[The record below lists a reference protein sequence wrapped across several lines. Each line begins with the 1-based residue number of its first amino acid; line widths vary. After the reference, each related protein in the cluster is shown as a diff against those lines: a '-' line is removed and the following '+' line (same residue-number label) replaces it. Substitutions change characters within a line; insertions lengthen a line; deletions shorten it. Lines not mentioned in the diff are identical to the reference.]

1 MKITFDISQ
10 FLPRYLLNDKNG
22 RALARAI
29 EKAFQ
34 YVADKAEEGLD
45 IILDP
50 DKMPEWR
57 LDEVAN
63 EYGIPFDFSANIE
76 QKRRWVKNALPMYRI
91 LGTKKSVLQYLEGY
105 FEEIEI
111 QESWEYDGDP
121 FHFRVTVDG
130 EWTPENEAWARKAID
145 RTKPVRCVLDG
156 LRPGCRCVIGFSG
169 EGAVAWRYRYP
180 EAGELVAGEWPE
192 ENHLLTIDEGAEIGA
207 TGEGDGFVYT
217 YPMAGEYPEI
227 NHLYMTDTG
236 SGGMT
241 GDEEI
246 ITPIY
251 YPMCGEGYSGE
262 ET

>member
-45 IILDP
+45 IIIDP

-63 EYGIPFDFSANIE
+63 EYGIPFDFSANLE

-156 LRPGCRCVIGFSG
+156 LRLGCRAGLAIVATG
-169 EGAVAWRYRYP
+169 EIKDRFRFP
-180 EAGELVAGEWPE
+180 SAGELW
-192 ENHLLTIDEGAEIGA
+192 
-207 TGEGDGFVYT
+207 
-217 YPMAGEYPEI
+217 AGEYPTENIRWEIDETPKTALHAEDIEGRVAWDIAGEKPEI
-227 NHLYMTDTG
+227 NHLFAPDNTPMQ
-236 SGGMT
+236 
-241 GDEEI
+241 GDEAEEI
-246 ITPIY
+246 INSIC
-251 YPMCGEGYSGE
+251 YPLCGEPICGE
-262 ET
+262 Q